1 MRRYTILTTRVLA
14 AVAMPTLALA
24 LSATGCQRGRAP
36 ATASPPEAGAATTA
50 AAAAEVRRVSI
61 DNFNFDPPSLT
72 VPAGTTVTWA
82 NRDDVPHTVTAY
94 DKHFASGTLDTDG
107 QFAHRF
113 TAPGTYDYYCA
124 VHPHMTGR
132 VIVK

>member
-1 MRRYTILTTRVLA
+1 MRLSNPRTICRIA
-14 AVAMPTLALA
+14 APASLALA
-24 LSATGCQRGRAP
+24 LTVAGCQRGPAP
-36 ATASPPEAGAATTA
+36 AANAAQQQAARSA
-50 AAAAEVRRVSI
+50 AAAAPAGVRRVSI
-61 DNFNFDPPSLT
+61 DNFSFDPPSLT
-72 VPAGTTVTWA
+72 VPPGTTVTWA

-94 DKHFASGTLDTDG
+94 DKRFASGTLDTDG
-107 QFAHRF
+107 QFSRRF